1 MIGNNL
7 SLFLAHDAVFLLFP
21 DKNDLHRLKE
31 IFLAHNL
38 SAMLHCIDGSLIDHI
53 GKIRAD
59 RTGSC
64 KRDCFQIHALVHA
77 HVFCMYFQN
86 LHTAFQIR
94 FVHDNPPVETART
107 QKRRIQD
114 LRTVR
119 CRQDQEAFVC
129 IKSVHL
135 RKELIERL
143 FSLIISAERR
153 ITGLSDGVDLID
165 KHNTRS
171 LLLGLFEQVADTG
184 SSDTNIHLYKR

>member
-1 MIGNNL
+1 
-7 SLFLAHDAVFLLFP
+7 
-21 DKNDLHRLKE
+21 
-31 IFLAHNL
+31 
-38 SAMLHCIDGSLIDHI
+38 
-53 GKIRAD
+53 
-59 RTGSC
+59 
-64 KRDCFQIHALVHA
+64 
-77 HVFCMYFQN
+77 MYFQN

-94 FVHDNPPVETART
+94 FVHDNPPVETSRT

-119 CRQDQEAFVC
+119 CRQDQETFVC

-165 KHNTRS
+165 KHNTRG